1 MPREN
6 LRTSL
11 DKLRAELASDASLN
25 AATRKQLEEIA
36 SSIEQVLAESDPDYR
51 ETLDRIEN
59 AALGFEA
66 RHPAFAR
73 VLSEVTDA
81 LAKLGI

>member
-1 MPREN
+1 MSTQT
-6 LRTSL
+6 LKDSL
-11 DKLRAELASDASLN
+11 TKLRRELEAHEKLDATTRRELA
-25 AATRKQLEEIA
+25 EIA
-36 SSIEQVLAESDPDYR
+36 DAIDRVLNEPDPDYR
-51 ETLDRIEN
+51 EVHASIEN
-59 AALGFEA
+59 AALSFEA